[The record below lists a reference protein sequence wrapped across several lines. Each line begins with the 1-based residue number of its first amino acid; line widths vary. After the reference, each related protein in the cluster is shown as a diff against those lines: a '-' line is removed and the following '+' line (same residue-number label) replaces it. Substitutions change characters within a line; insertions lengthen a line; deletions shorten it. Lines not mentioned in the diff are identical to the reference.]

1 MSGLTLRER
10 AEEALQ
16 NATAYEVELSER
28 GTEASAD
35 DMKKLEELAN
45 TAGDLF
51 QQVKTQAEASGT
63 IKDATEFFRTLNL
76 NAPAPTES
84 REERMAAESGIVLP
98 TGGMTMADAFLA
110 SPAYQ
115 ELMGQKDAG
124 GTALSDQWRGT
135 TSRFEVPSAAMD
147 DRGMLIQNALITSP
161 DVAVGTGGV
170 PLVEPTTLPGLDKAP
185 MRRRWMRQKANVIQV
200 SGVGWK
206 YPTINSRTNN
216 AAMVAESTSTADGL
230 AETPANGYKP
240 ESAMDWDVVTGT
252 VETIAHWMPMTRQSI
267 VIAPQVRST
276 VERFLVDGIGV
287 AEEVQFLQGN
297 GTSPNLRG
305 VFNTVNPYTNMH
317 SVSVAGGNRFKAILA
332 AMGLISQ
339 AFEGLFNPDCIV
351 INPVDWNS
359 TEFLGATNPLN
370 GNWEFGGPAS
380 APADLNPWGLTPII
394 SEAVPV
400 GTQFIGDFRWM
411 MIADASPMMVFFAD
425 QHKDWAVR
433 NMVLILAER
442 MVGFA
447 LQCEEAF
454 AQVVV

>member
-10 AEEALQ
+10 AEEAFVKAEAFEL
-16 NATAYEVELSER
+16 ELSGREP
-28 GTEASAD
+28 SAD
-35 DMKKLEELAN
+35 ETKQLEAMAN
-45 TAGDLF
+45 EAGQLL
-51 QQVKTQAEASGT
+51 QKVKTQAEASGT
-63 IKDATEFFRTLNL
+63 IKEGSEFFRTLNL
-76 NAPAPTES
+76 NAPDAGES

-98 TGGMTMADAFLA
+98 NGNMTMADAFLQ

-115 ELMGQKDAG
+115 ELMNHKDAG
-124 GTALSDQWRGT
+124 GTALSDQWRGA
-135 TSRFEVPSAAMD
+135 TSRYEVPTAAMD

-161 DVAVGTGGV
+161 TVTTGAVSGD
-170 PLVEPTTLPGLDKAP
+170 PLIEPTTLPGIDKQP

-200 SGVGWK
+200 NGVGWK

-287 AEEVQFLQGN
+287 AEEVQFLQGDGN
-297 GTSPNLRG
+297 SPNLRG
-305 VFNTVNPYTNMH
+305 VFNVVNPYNNMH
-317 SVSVAGGNRFKAILA
+317 SVSVAGGNRFNAILA

-339 AFEGLFNPDCIV
+339 AFEGMFNPDCIV

-359 TEFLGATNPLN
+359 PEFLGSTDGN
-370 GNWEFGGPAS
+370 GNWQFGGPAS
-380 APADLNPWGLTPII
+380 SPANLNPWGLTPII

-400 GTQFIGDFRWM
+400 GTQFLGDFRWM

-433 NMVLILAER
+433 NMVLLLAER

-454 AQVVV
+454 AQVTA